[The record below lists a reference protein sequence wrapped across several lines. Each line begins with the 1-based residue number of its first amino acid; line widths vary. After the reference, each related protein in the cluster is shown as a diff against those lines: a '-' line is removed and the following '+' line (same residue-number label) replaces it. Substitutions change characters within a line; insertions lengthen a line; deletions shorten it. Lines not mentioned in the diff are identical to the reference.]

1 MNILVTGGAGYI
13 GSSLID
19 ALSKRPDVDKIV
31 VYDNLSRG
39 NYNFFVFNRL
49 NKDKIKFVQADLL
62 DSRKLRQNLKGIDV
76 VYHLAATVN
85 SQIDTIDSHY
95 FEQVNHWG
103 TAELVYAVEESNVQK
118 FIYVS
123 STAVYGGGR
132 KPMNELDEPN
142 PRTFYGISKMRG
154 EDHVKRLMEK
164 INTVIFRCGN
174 VYGYSP
180 SIGFDGVLNKFLFDA
195 NFSGRISINGN
206 GRQSRPFIHIQNV
219 TEVLNGYLDV
229 AMPVG
234 VYNLVHKN
242 LQILDTVEVL
252 KEIYPNLEF
261 IFVNQHLAMRDI
273 KIAQPEKLF
282 QYIPF
287 FAKDL
292 KTELNDFKNQLAF

>member
-19 ALSKRPDVDKIV
+19 TLSKRSDVEKIV

-39 NYNFFVFNRL
+39 NYNFFVFNKL
-49 NKDKIKFVQADLL
+49 DTSKIKFVQADLL

-85 SQIDTIDSHY
+85 SQIDSIDSHI

-103 TAELVYAVEESNVQK
+103 TAELVYAVEESKVKK
-118 FIYVS
+118 FVYVS

-132 KPMNELDEPN
+132 KNLNELEEAN

-154 EDHVKRLMEK
+154 EDHVKRLMDK
-164 INTVIFRCGN
+164 INTVIFRTGN

-180 SIGFDGVLNKFLFDA
+180 SINFDGVLNKFLFDA
-195 NFSGRISINGN
+195 NFSGRISIHGN
-206 GRQSRPFIHIQNV
+206 GRQSRPFIHIENV
-219 TEVLNGYLDV
+219 IEVLNGYLDIE
-229 AMPVG
+229 MPVG
-234 VYNLVHKN
+234 IYNLVHKN

-273 KIAQPEKLF
+273 KIEQPEKLF

-292 KTELNDFKNQLAF
+292 KTELLEFKSKLAF

>member
-13 GSSLID
+13 GAELIQS
-19 ALSKRPDVDKIV
+19 LSKRSDVDKII

-39 NYNFFVFNRL
+39 NYNFFIFSKL
-49 NKDKIKFVQADLL
+49 DSKKIKFVHADLL

-76 VYHLAATVN
+76 VYHLAANVN
-85 SQIDTIDSHY
+85 SQIDNIDSHF

-103 TAELVYAVEESNVQK
+103 TAELVYAVEESQVKK
-118 FIYVS
+118 FVYLS

-132 KPMNELDEPN
+132 KSMNELDEAN

-180 SIGFDGVLNKFLFDA
+180 SIRFEGVMNRFLFDA
-195 NFSGRISINGN
+195 NFVNRISIHGN
-206 GRQSRPFIHIQNV
+206 GRQSRPFIHINNV
-219 TEVLNGYLDV
+219 TEVLSGYLDV
-229 AMPVG
+229 NIPVG
-234 VYNLVHKN
+234 IYNLVHKN

-252 KEIYPNLEF
+252 KEIYPSLEF

-273 KIAQPEKLF
+273 KIDQPEKLF

-287 FAKDL
+287 FARDL
-292 KTELNDFKNQLAF
+292 KTELEEFKAQLAF